1 MPKMSERN
9 IYLSII
15 IPGYNEEKRLPTAL
29 KVLDNYL
36 QKQNYL
42 SEVIIV
48 SDGSTDETKRVAE
61 EFRWSTPR
69 CRVFEYFPNKGKGA
83 AVKLGMLE
91 ARGDINLFMDADL
104 SVPVDFIEKCLIEI
118 NKGNGVVIGSRALN
132 KSRIIEGQSFLRQT
146 LGKMYGILL
155 NKFTGL
161 GIKDT
166 QCGFKMFTSE
176 ATERLFPV
184 LFCVNQLF
192 DAEILLLAKSY
203 NISIVEVPVD
213 WYHDGD
219 TRLSYSFSNSIWV
232 LKELLKLRQRAK
244 VLAEKNE

>member
-1 MPKMSERN
+1 VKKKIEPN
-9 IYLSII
+9 VYLSVI
-15 IPGYNEEKRLPTAL
+15 IPAYNEEERLPATLA
-29 KVLDNYL
+29 VLDNYL
-36 QKQNYL
+36 LKQNYL
-42 SEVIIV
+42 SEVIVV
-48 SDGSTDETKRVAE
+48 SDGSTDGTKRVAQ
-61 EFRWSTPR
+61 EFTFSATQFK
-69 CRVFEYFPNKGKGA
+69 VFEYFPNKGKGA

-91 ARGDINLFMDADL
+91 ARGDISLFMDADL

-132 KSRIIEGQSFLRQT
+132 KSRIIEGQSFLRQA

-176 ATERLFPV
+176 ARERLFPV

-244 VLAEKNE
+244 VLAEQNE

>member
-1 MPKMSERN
+1 MGS
-9 IYLSII
+9 IYLTII
-15 IPGYNEEKRLPTAL
+15 IPAYNEQTRLPLTL
-29 KVLDNYL
+29 KNIDYYL
-36 QKQNYL
+36 RKQDYS
-42 SEVIIV
+42 SEVIVV
-48 SDGSTDETKRVAE
+48 SDGSTDETRRVAE
-61 EFRWSTPR
+61 EFEWSTSR

-83 AVKLGMLE
+83 AVKFGMLE
-91 ARGDINLFMDADL
+91 ARGDIRLFMDADL
-104 SVPVDFIEKCLIEI
+104 SVPVVFIETCLIEI

-132 KSRIIEGQSFLRQT
+132 KSLVIQGQSFFRQT

-155 NKFTGL
+155 NTFTGL

-176 ATERLFPV
+176 TTERLFPV

-192 DAEILLLAKSY
+192 DAEILLLARSY

-219 TRLSYSFSNSIWV
+219 TRLSYSFLKSIWV

-244 VLAEKNE
+244 VLAEQNE